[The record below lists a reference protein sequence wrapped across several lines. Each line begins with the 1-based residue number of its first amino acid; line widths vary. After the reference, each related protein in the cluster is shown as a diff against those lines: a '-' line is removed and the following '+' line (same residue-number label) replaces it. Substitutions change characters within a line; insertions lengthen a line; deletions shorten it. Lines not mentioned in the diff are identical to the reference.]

1 VYCEIIGVFFAMA
14 VGGDLSDPVADL
26 PKVLP
31 AWYLLPF
38 LLTVIVGCVAANVP
52 NGYTAGLGLLALRL
66 PITRITSMMVI
77 ALATL
82 AFRIY
87 TMVHG
92 HALDLYEQWLG
103 YLLIWTCPWVAIVVT
118 DYFMRGGEYDGIDLM
133 RWGGGR
139 YWYSGGICW
148 AGMLAFLIGLG
159 ASFLF
164 MNVDLY
170 ASPLMT
176 RYFGGTDLSFEA
188 GLIAA
193 GLIYYF
199 LKRRTAI

>member
-1 VYCEIIGVFFAMA
+1 
-14 VGGDLSDPVADL
+14 
-26 PKVLP
+26 
-31 AWYLLPF
+31 
-38 LLTVIVGCVAANVP
+38 
-52 NGYTAGLGLLALRL
+52 
-66 PITRITSMMVI
+66 
-77 ALATL
+77 
-82 AFRIY
+82 
-87 TMVHG
+87 
-92 HALDLYEQWLG
+92 
-103 YLLIWTCPWVAIVVT
+103 
-118 DYFMRGGEYDGIDLM
+118 
-133 RWGGGR
+133 
-139 YWYSGGICW
+139 
-148 AGMLAFLIGLG
+148 MLAFLIGLG